1 MIFTILTT
9 TFLCYDNSVINEG
22 FTLRNL
28 IKRTLIEIRND
39 VVALDQ
45 SDRIAMKL
53 FDKHDLVFRGKN
65 LNTIFVNELIYKL
78 DLEVEDYIDII
89 PNICNELNMKFS
101 GVITSSD
108 LEDPDVELRNF
119 IIELF

>member
-1 MIFTILTT
+1 M
-9 TFLCYDNSVINEG
+9 
-22 FTLRNL
+22 RNL
-28 IKRTLIEIRND
+28 IKRTLIEIRNE

-45 SDRIAMKL
+45 SNRDAMKL

-89 PNICNELNMKFS
+89 PSICNELNMKYS
-101 GVITSSD
+101 GAITSSD
-108 LEDPDVELRNF
+108 LVDPYIELRNF
-119 IIELF
+119 VIELF